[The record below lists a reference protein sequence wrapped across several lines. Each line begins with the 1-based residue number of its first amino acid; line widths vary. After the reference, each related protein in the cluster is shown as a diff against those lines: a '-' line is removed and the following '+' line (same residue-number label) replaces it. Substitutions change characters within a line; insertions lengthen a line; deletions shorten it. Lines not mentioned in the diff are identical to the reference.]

1 MAGVDIAR
9 TYITPSDRAGV
20 AINISPSSLSLPTG
34 RVDVVRGMVQKNVE
48 TLMRWAAR
56 DNDRPM
62 LYGAELSITLTP

>member
-20 AINISPSSLSLPTG
+20 AINISPSSLPTG